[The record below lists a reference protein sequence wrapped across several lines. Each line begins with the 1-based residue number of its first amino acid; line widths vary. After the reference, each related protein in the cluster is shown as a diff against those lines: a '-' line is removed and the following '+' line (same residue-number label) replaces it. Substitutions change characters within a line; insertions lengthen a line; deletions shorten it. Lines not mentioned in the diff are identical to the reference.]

1 MSGSPTFRDRDA
13 ALREEMAGRRMAEP
27 KDEHAFWQE
36 QRERK
41 SLPIV
46 DPIFRRRRPP
56 LWLWLMAVPLV
67 GVALIS
73 IARGVL

>member
-1 MSGSPTFRDRDA
+1 MTSPSFSDRDA
-13 ALREEMAGRRMAEP
+13 ALREQMAGRRMAEP
-27 KDEHAFWQE
+27 TDECAFWQE
-36 QRERK
+36 QRELKR
-41 SLPIV
+41 LPIV
-46 DPIFRRRRPP
+46 DPIFRRRLPP